1 MNKRKQ
7 KIGKSAIYKI
17 VNNINNKL
25 YIGSCVGHYLR
36 KGQHWY
42 RLRKGTHDNNH
53 LQNSWNKYGEENF
66 EFIVIE
72 FVPDVNNL
80 IKREQHWIDTLKV
93 CDRTIGYN
101 KAPRAGSNLGRKMSK
116 EARRKMSLAKKGI
129 KQDPEVVK
137 RRILAASVAV
147 DQYTK
152 EGEFVASFVSV
163 KSAAES
169 LGILPSSISKVLSD
183 TFPQCKSAGGYIWKY
198 GSS

>member
-101 KAPRAGSNLGRKMSK
+101 KLLELEVTLDVKCLK
-116 EARRKMSLAKKGI
+116 KLDARCL
-129 KQDPEVVK
+129 
-137 RRILAASVAV
+137 
-147 DQYTK
+147 
-152 EGEFVASFVSV
+152 
-163 KSAAES
+163 
-169 LGILPSSISKVLSD
+169 
-183 TFPQCKSAGGYIWKY
+183 
-198 GSS
+198 